1 MTRMQKG
8 FTLIELMIVVAI
20 IGILAAVA
28 IPQYQDYTVK
38 AKLSKVSGFAQPIKT
53 ALALYYQEVGSFN
66 FTADNWASIG
76 LAAAPSATNEVG
88 PQANIHVNTSG
99 VNGEIVLPL
108 TNIKGATIDGT
119 TITMTPTPGSTAIQW
134 TNVCTSADPIIK
146 KYYSC

>member
-1 MTRMQKG
+1 MKQIQKG

-53 ALALYYQEVGSFN
+53 ALALYYQESGGFTLGSD
-66 FTADNWASIG
+66 DNWASLG
-76 LAAAPSATNEVG
+76 LSTAPTATNEVTVVHVKDSTG
-88 PQANIHVNTSG
+88 NI
-99 VNGEIVLPL
+99 EL
-108 TNIKGATIDGT
+108 TLGAIKAATIDGT
-119 TITMTPTPGSTAIQW
+119 TITMQPQPGSTAINW
-134 TNVCTSADPIIK
+134 ANTCTSTDPIIK